1 MNEAVLEIYGFKIK
15 PDTLYQITEK
25 LDSSAPE
32 GFKEFKTSKVL
43 HPSIVDTLPGAIYDL
58 DMDVWDNGLYDNSKA
73 LRKAIPSAEERVK
86 FLKDVTKYII
96 KPLEDLKGKGFLS
109 QYKENNTFWDNYGI
123 KIGKDRVLNT
133 GNPEEFLQL
142 YLAILHRHLTPKEL
156 ESNPSF
162 KNSQYCIVDKESS
175 IDRKLEKEYGLME
188 ANSTFF
194 NLLQGSKK
202 EDLFILLD
210 YLRVPMSPK
219 TEDRILANQFNNWL
233 NHKTDGYQNYSVF
246 LKGYKYF
253 RTEEGEKEMFY
264 HSKLK
269 NLISKG
275 VVKQKQKEIWFEDE
289 FMGSD
294 LKSATKNIIA
304 SKDLEQRFLKHI
316 E

>member
-1 MNEAVLEIYGFKIK
+1 MSDVILEIYGFKMK

-32 GFKEFKTSKVL
+32 GFREFKTSKIL
-43 HPSIVDTLPGAIYDL
+43 HPDITNSEPGAVFDL
-58 DMDVWDNGLYDNSKA
+58 DLGIWDNGLYENSKG
-73 LRKAIPSAEERVK
+73 LRRAIPVAEERVK
-86 FLKDVTKYII
+86 FLKDVTKYIV
-96 KPLEDLKGKGFLS
+96 KPLEDLKGKNFLS
-109 QYKENNTFWDNYGI
+109 QFTENNTFWDKYRVE
-123 KIGKDRVLNT
+123 IGKDRVFNT

-142 YLAILHRHLTPKEL
+142 YLSILHRHLTPKEL

-175 IDRKLEKEYGLME
+175 IDRKLEKEYGMME

-194 NLLQGSKK
+194 TLLKGAKK
-202 EDLFILLD
+202 DDLFILLD
-210 YLRVPMSPK
+210 YLRIPMSPK
-219 TEDRILANQFNNWL
+219 TEDRILVNQFNNWL

-246 LKGYKYF
+246 LKTYKFF
-253 RTEEGEKEMFY
+253 RTEEGEKEVFY

-269 NLISKG
+269 DLIKTG
-275 VVKQKQKEIWFEDE
+275 VIKQKQKEIWFEDE

-294 LKSATKNIIA
+294 LKAAAKNIMG
-304 SKDLEQRFLKHI
+304 SKDLEIRFLKHL